1 MENGMRDKAR
11 SVLKQIL
18 TAAGYDVE
26 DVSDPL
32 DLSAIGDEDVFIVL
46 CSDDPDQIDEFDR
59 TTYNLGVDGENLV
72 CRKLLFTL
80 DGSVRTGNC
89 IRWGADEFAKYAGE
103 AARAHL
109 LGRRLDLD
117 LAEPEPAVPKRAE
130 TPKADRDDDTLTGP
144 DLLHLPVQVN
154 EKRAIGIAGV
164 QGTVK
169 CKFIPHW
176 YYRYASTG
184 ERAIKDKLVSFDS
197 EGAGIVNAINGL
209 RAEMDM
215 RDAAVSPVPF
225 GSEVLQPRI
234 QKSDAEEQLRREIV
248 ENLTQ
253 RVRFRQEKGDAIFYE
268 EKILKPDRGSV
279 TVDME
284 LVYIP
289 VWQVRGGSR
298 IVEVNAYSGEILA
311 MPMDEGVELL

>member
-1 MENGMRDKAR
+1 MRDKAR

-18 TAAGYDVE
+18 TAAAYDVE

-32 DLSAIGDEDVFIVL
+32 DLSAIGDEDVLIVL

-80 DGSVRTGNC
+80 DETVQAGNC
-89 IRWGADEFAKYAGE
+89 IRWGSDEFAKYAGE

-109 LGRRLDLD
+109 LGRRLALD
-117 LAEPEPAVPKRAE
+117 LAAPEPAQPKRAE
-130 TPKADRDDDTLTGP
+130 TAKAAPEDDGLTGP
-144 DLLHLPVQVN
+144 DLLHLPMQVN

-184 ERAIKDKLVSFDS
+184 ERTVKDRLVSFES
-197 EGAGIVNAINGL
+197 EGAGVINGINGI
-209 RAEMDM
+209 RSETDM
-215 RDAAVSPVPF
+215 REAAVSPVPF

-234 QKSDAEEQLRREIV
+234 QKSDAEEQLEAGDRRKPDPAGAVPAGEGRRHLLRG
-248 ENLTQ
+248 EDPEARQKQRNRRYAA
-253 RVRFRQEKGDAIFYE
+253 RVRPGLAGPGREQ
-268 EKILKPDRGSV
+268 DR
-279 TVDME
+279 
-284 LVYIP
+284 
-289 VWQVRGGSR
+289 
-298 IVEVNAYSGEILA
+298 
-311 MPMDEGVELL
+311 